1 MPNALATA
9 RTIWGEKEGKM
20 AQTNSPSA
28 HPDPPPVVSLPYALY
43 DSHGLLF
50 ELYQGGQP
58 SKHHEISWVRLEPMH
73 SPDRSES

>member
-1 MPNALATA
+1 
-9 RTIWGEKEGKM
+9 M
-20 AQTNSPSA
+20 AQPNSPSA
-28 HPDPPPVVSLPYALY
+28 QPDPPPVVSLPYALY

-58 SKHHEISWVRLEPMH
+58 LKLHEISWVRLEPMP

>member
-1 MPNALATA
+1 
-9 RTIWGEKEGKM
+9 M